1 LKTALITL
9 ALLSAVTT
17 ATHAA
22 RFDQEIPMRITK
34 ASTFYVDGYVAGLG
48 AVDMM
53 VDTGSSYT
61 TINEE
66 ALAVLQQKGAA
77 TYVRDLTGI
86 MADGTRKVVP
96 IYRIASMSI
105 GGGCALHDVEAA
117 VFPGKTR
124 YILGLSALKM
134 AAPFAFSLEP
144 PTLVLSNCA
153 AAAAAS
159 PAVASP
165 AGAKADN
172 DVTLNAELA
181 AAHKGPVPQ

>member
-1 LKTALITL
+1 MKTALISL
-9 ALLSAVTT
+9 ALLSAMTT
-17 ATHAA
+17 AAHAA

-34 ASTFYVDGYVAGLG
+34 AATFYVDGYVDGLG

-66 ALAVLQQKGAA
+66 ALAVLQQKGAV
-77 TYVRDLTGI
+77 TYVKDLTGI

-105 GGGCALHDVEAA
+105 GAGCALHNVEAA
-117 VFPGKTR
+117 VFPGHTR

-144 PTLVLSNCA
+144 PTLALSNCGAARLSSSA
-153 AAAAAS
+153 AAPGAADS
-159 PAVASP
+159 
-165 AGAKADN
+165 G
-172 DVTLNAELA
+172 LA
-181 AAHKGPVPQ
+181 LHAQLATARKEAAPQ

>member
-1 LKTALITL
+1 MTL
-9 ALLSAVTT
+9 ALLSAMTT
-17 ATHAA
+17 AAHAA

-34 ASTFYVDGYVAGLG
+34 ASTFYVDGYVSGLG

-77 TYVRDLTGI
+77 TYVKDLTGI

-96 IYRIASMSI
+96 IYRISSLSI
-105 GGGCALHDVEAA
+105 GGGCSLHDVEAA

-134 AAPFAFSLEP
+134 AAPFAFTLEP
-144 PTLVLSNCA
+144 PTLVLSNCVQGGA
-153 AAAAAS
+153 VSPAAAS
-159 PAVASP
+159 PQ
-165 AGAKADN
+165 GAKAADN
-172 DVTLNAELA
+172 KLTLNAELA
-181 AAHKGPVPQ
+181 AAHKDAAEQ